1 MIKNLLYLV
10 LVFYISY
17 LITVWYKIDYL
28 NFYLKP
34 LLVPS
39 LIFYVVS
46 TPRFSGKGI
55 LILSL
60 FMSTLGDILLLFS
73 DINELFFISGLISFL
88 ITHVIYIHLF
98 FTKSKKLNSYKWV
111 YGSIALLSIYLFY
124 FLSTMWD
131 NLKTLK
137 IPVTVYA
144 LVISIMLFVAI
155 QLVAS
160 KSLRRGG
167 YVLLG
172 ALLFVISDSLLA
184 WSKFHQDIAHSS
196 FWVMSTYLFAQY
208 FIVTG
213 WVSSMKIGENV

>member
-73 DINELFFISGLISFL
+73 DINELFFICGLISFL
-88 ITHVIYIHLF
+88 IAHVIYIHLF
-98 FTKSKKLNSYKWV
+98 FTKSNKLNSYKWV